1 MGGQDALAAAASIAR
16 GCWGIGFDVT
26 RCLSRQTAD
35 AAKFAVAWGRRSPP
49 PMFSPPRPGSSSSG
63 VGGRRRGDRTE
74 HAQLGG
80 RTAEELAVSASSA
93 PIRLSGFSQPQS
105 AQSTGPA
112 PQPAAGLTR
121 LWNQHQE
128 GPGPSGCA
136 LHLDP
141 LLRSP
146 SRQPRRN
153 LTCSHHRDG
162 NRGEGAILSGKPANP
177 PAGAP
182 CLLQVDTQMLGHQL

>member
-1 MGGQDALAAAASIAR
+1 MTLRGVWLARLRTPRSLRLPGGVAR
-16 GCWGIGFDVT
+16 C
-26 RCLSRQTAD
+26 R
-35 AAKFAVAWGRRSPP
+35 RRSRPHG
-49 PMFSPPRPGSSSSG
+49 PGSASSR
-63 VGGRRRGDRTE
+63 VGGRRRGGRTE

-80 RTAEELAVSASSA
+80 RTAEELAASASSA
-93 PIRLSGFSQPQS
+93 PICLSGFSQPQS

-112 PQPAAGLTR
+112 PQLAAGLTR

-128 GPGPSGCA
+128 GTPGLELRPPPR
-136 LHLDP
+136 P

-162 NRGEGAILSGKPANP
+162 NRGEGGDPFGDLVNP

-182 CLLQVDTQMLGHQL
+182 RLLQVDTEMRGQQP